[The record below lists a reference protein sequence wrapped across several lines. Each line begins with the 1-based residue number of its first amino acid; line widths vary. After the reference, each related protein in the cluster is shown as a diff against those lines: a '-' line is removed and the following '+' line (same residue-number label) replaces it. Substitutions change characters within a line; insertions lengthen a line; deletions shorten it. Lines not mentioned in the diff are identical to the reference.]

1 MSRIK
6 EARLAAGL
14 SRPDVY
20 RIVGIP
26 VRTLE
31 DWEAGKRKIPEWE
44 ENLIVEKL
52 NSIKNKAEE

>member
-6 EARLAAGL
+6 DARLSAGL
-14 SRPDVY
+14 SRPDVF

-31 DWEAGKRKIPEWE
+31 DWEAGKRKLPEWE
-44 ENLIVEKL
+44 ESLIVEKL